1 MSPETRSFKKQS
13 HMEKQTIAATAAD
26 FKEILTVELG
36 NAIKKSV
43 IFYLDEA
50 DKSKKI
56 SPSEREKIE
65 KEMIAENAWEHV
77 LMKAGKY
84 DASKGAKFRTWA
96 VTVAKNFAKDQ
107 LKKLNNDPLHR
118 TSHIESGYQKTET
131 DEDVVSYVSVK
142 DYEDIDS
149 TQYWRDAYET
159 FIGIVSNYSGR
170 DREIA
175 EMLIRERTKE
185 EIMAETQMSGS
196 LVDTC
201 ICRLRKRMRADLL
214 KAGYSLAA

>member
-1 MSPETRSFKKQS
+1 
-13 HMEKQTIAATAAD
+13 MEKQTIAATTAD
-26 FKEILTVELG
+26 FKGILTVELG

-56 SPSEREKIE
+56 SLSER
-65 KEMIAENAWEHV
+65 EMIAENAWEHV

-107 LKKLNNDPLHR
+107 LKKLINDPLHR

-131 DEDVVSYVSVK
+131 DEDVVSYVPVK
-142 DYEDIDS
+142 DYEDFEN

-185 EIMAETQMSGS
+185 EIMAKTQMSGS

>member
-1 MSPETRSFKKQS
+1 
-13 HMEKQTIAATAAD
+13 MEKQTIAETAAD

-43 IFYLDEA
+43 IFYLDEV

-56 SPSEREKIE
+56 SPSERE
-65 KEMIAENAWEHV
+65 MIAENAWVHV
-77 LMKAGKY
+77 LMRRGKY

-107 LKKLNNDPLHR
+107 LKKLSKDPLH
-118 TSHIESGYQKTET
+118 SAGHLENGYKKTET
-131 DEDVVSYVSVK
+131 DEDVVFYVPIK
-142 DYEDIDS
+142 DHEDLDS

-170 DREIA
+170 DRKIA

-201 ICRLRKRMRADLL
+201 ICRLRKRMRVDLL